1 MAGVSRRV
9 SGWLA
14 VVDRLVPAAVHQGD
28 PTERR
33 RARLI
38 VFNTSVFIVYGI
50 FQGVMEMAVES
61 WDRAALAIAILVVG
75 TVVGLGS
82 ISYLRRRGDGA
93 ASAMSALVGL
103 FAVITILTFMKGG
116 IDAPGLSWFVVLPVV
131 ARALCGSRTAVFV
144 AAASMLV
151 VLSFALFETYGIPV
165 PPAPT
170 GAALVVKR
178 VVAVCAGSI
187 LCAGL
192 VYMNGVFEEEAQ
204 QALVAMRDSANQ
216 ASRAKSLFVANVSHE
231 IRTPMTA
238 ILGYTDVLAEPGLDE
253 SERRDAIETL
263 RRNGRQLLALVNDM
277 LDLSRIEA
285 GGLTMRW
292 REVVPI
298 SVAQQVV
305 ALLRD
310 RARAK
315 GLLLDLEL
323 AGDLPPRLWT
333 DAVRLQQVL
342 VNLVGNAIKFTE
354 QGSVRVSVS
363 LEPGSPDAR
372 LRFDVID
379 SGIGIAPVDQ
389 QRIFEPF
396 SQVDASESRRYGGT
410 GLGLAISSRLAN
422 DLGGELSL
430 SSSLG
435 QGSVFSLCL
444 PLREPTPAERASSAA
459 AETPADPKTRE
470 TKIAAKPP
478 VLRGR
483 VLVAE
488 DGADNQ
494 RLIARL
500 LGRAGL
506 EVEIA
511 SDGRRAVERTL
522 EAERGAQPFDAVLMD
537 MQMPE
542 LDGYAATQ
550 ALRDGGYTRPIIALS
565 AHAMH
570 EDRERCF
577 TAGCNAFAP
586 KPIDRQ
592 QLLELLAQY
601 LAKPL
606 PSDT

>member
-1 MAGVSRRV
+1 
-9 SGWLA
+9 
-14 VVDRLVPAAVHQGD
+14 
-28 PTERR
+28 
-33 RARLI
+33 
-38 VFNTSVFIVYGI
+38 
-50 FQGVMEMAVES
+50 
-61 WDRAALAIAILVVG
+61 
-75 TVVGLGS
+75 
-82 ISYLRRRGDGA
+82 
-93 ASAMSALVGL
+93 
-103 FAVITILTFMKGG
+103 
-116 IDAPGLSWFVVLPVV
+116 
-131 ARALCGSRTAVFV
+131 
-144 AAASMLV
+144 MLV

-170 GAALVVKR
+170 GSALVVKR
-178 VVAVCAGSI
+178 VVAICAGSI

-253 SERRDAIETL
+253 SERRDAIDTL

-285 GGLTMRW
+285 GGLAMRW
-292 REVVPI
+292 REVAPI

-363 LEPGSPDAR
+363 LEAGSPDAR

-379 SGIGIAPVDQ
+379 SGIGITPVDQ

-410 GLGLAISSRLAN
+410 GLGLAISSRLAR

-435 QGSVFSLCL
+435 QGSVFSLFL
-444 PLREPTPAERASSAA
+444 PLREPTPDERASSAA
-459 AETPADPKTRE
+459 AETPPADPQAHE
-470 TKIAAKPP
+470 TTSAAKPTL
-478 VLRGR
+478 LRGR

-506 EVEIA
+506 EVEFA
-511 SDGRRAVERTL
+511 ADGRRAVDRTL
-522 EAERGAQPFDAVLMD
+522 EAERGTQPFDAVLMD

-592 QLLELLAQY
+592 QLLDLLAQY